1 MDRES
6 LVMEI
11 KVVLISS
18 LGSPL
23 DPSAIGE
30 GNPLWENGL
39 NVGSLAAIEILT
51 VLEDR
56 FGVQFPDE
64 MIDSSLFASVGRL
77 VEAVSSLLINSAD
90 PKAHETEH

>member
-18 LGSPL
+18 LGSSL

-30 GNPLWENGL
+30 DNPLWENGI

-64 MIDSSLFASVGRL
+64 MIDSSLFGSVRRL
-77 VEAVSSLLINSAD
+77 VEAVSALLPNSAD
-90 PKAHETEH
+90 PKAH